1 MLFLV
6 SLITPWQ
13 MKKTQKKIIITAI
26 RLFNHKGVGNIR
38 LQDIAK
44 AAQISPGNLTY
55 HYKTKKKLM
64 EAVLHYMSAAR
75 LEMRS
80 IYQPALEATNWI
92 DLMKNYLHFQI
103 KYRFFNRDIL
113 EIICL
118 VPEAKT
124 LFEQQIEYMVS
135 FSKNS
140 IYLAIGKG
148 YMLPE
153 PRAGHY
159 DIFAKNL
166 WAILHSWLREREVLG
181 EEKVGLYQAMLAVLE
196 MHYYYFTDTGQEL
209 YLGILKQ
216 LPDLVEKEISI

>member
-1 MLFLV
+1 
-6 SLITPWQ
+6 
-13 MKKTQKKIIITAI
+13 MKKTQEKIVVTAI
-26 RLFNHKGVGNIR
+26 RLFNQKGVGNIR

-44 AAQISPGNLTY
+44 SAKISPGNLTY
-55 HYKTKKKLM
+55 HYKTKKDLM

-75 LEMRS
+75 LEMQTV
-80 IYQPALEATNWI
+80 YQPALEATTWI
-92 DLMKNYLHFQI
+92 DLLKNYLHFQI
-103 KYRFFNRDIL
+103 KFRFFSRDIL

-118 VPEAKT
+118 VSEAKN
-124 LFEQQIEYMVS
+124 LFEQQIEYMVE

-153 PRAGHY
+153 PKAGHY

-196 MHYYYFTDTGQEL
+196 MHYCYFTDTGKEL
-209 YLGILKQ
+209 YVGILKK
-216 LPDLVEKEISI
+216 LPDLVEKEIII